1 MLLTNL
7 FLVTLLFREINNS
20 KKTNIMI
27 KVCLADNHPVVH
39 FGVKSYFKDHDDISI
54 VANVGNFIMVRDI
67 LLTKEVNV
75 LILDLEL
82 EGLSSIFEVKNI
94 LKNFPKTKIIIFSD
108 LSEQIYAPNAIKAGV
123 SGFISKKEKLE
134 TLGQTIIKVNQG
146 KIILNETIKK
156 NLALIAKQNKS
167 ERLYRKLSNRE
178 VEVLRYLSDGKKNNE
193 ISKILGLNEKTI
205 STYKLR
211 LLQKLNVTNL
221 VDLVNK
227 AKTLE
232 IV

>member
-1 MLLTNL
+1 
-7 FLVTLLFREINNS
+7 
-20 KKTNIMI
+20 MI

-39 FGVKSYFKDHDDISI
+39 YGVKSYFKDHDDISI
-54 VANVGNFIMVRDI
+54 VANVGNFLMVRDV
-67 LLTKEVNV
+67 LLTKEVDV

-82 EGLSSIFEVKNI
+82 EGLSSIFEVKSI

-123 SGFISKKEKLE
+123 SGFLSKKEKLE
-134 TLGQTIIKVNQG
+134 TLGQAIIKVHQG
-146 KIILNETIKK
+146 KVIINETVKK
-156 NLALIAKQNKS
+156 NLALIAKQNKN

-178 VEVLRYLSDGKKNNE
+178 VEVLRYLSDGKKNKE
-193 ISKILGLNEKTI
+193 IAIILNLNEKTI

-232 IV
+232 VV

>member
-1 MLLTNL
+1 
-7 FLVTLLFREINNS
+7 
-20 KKTNIMI
+20 MI
-27 KVCLADNHPVVH
+27 KVCLADSHPVVH
-39 FGVKSYFKDHDDISI
+39 YGVKSYFKDHDSISI
-54 VANVGNFIMVRDI
+54 AANVGSFLMIRDI
-67 LLTKEVNV
+67 LLTKEVDI
-75 LILDLEL
+75 LILDLEM
-82 EGLSSIFEVKNI
+82 EGLSSIFEVKSI
-94 LKNFPKTKIIIFSD
+94 LKNFPKTKIIIYSD
-108 LSEQIYAPNAIKAGV
+108 LSEQVYAPNAIKAGV

-134 TLGQTIIKVNQG
+134 TLGQAIVKVSQG
-146 KIILNETIKK
+146 KIILDENVKK
-156 NLALIAKQNKS
+156 NLDLIAKQKKS

-193 ISKILGLNEKTI
+193 IAVILGLNEKTI

>member
-1 MLLTNL
+1 
-7 FLVTLLFREINNS
+7 
-20 KKTNIMI
+20 MI
-27 KVCLADNHPVVH
+27 KVCFADNHPVVH
-39 FGVKSYFKDHDDISI
+39 FGVKSYFKDHEVISI
-54 VANVGNFIMVRDI
+54 VANVGNFLMV
-67 LLTKEVNV
+67 KELRLNKEIDV
-75 LILDLEL
+75 LVLDLEL
-82 EGLSSIFEVKNI
+82 EGLASIFEIKNI
-94 LKNFPKTKIIIFSD
+94 LKIFPKTKIIIFSD
-108 LSEQIYAPNAIKAGV
+108 LQEQVYAPNAIKAGV
-123 SGFISKKEKLE
+123 SGFVSKKEKLE
-134 TLGQTIIKVNQG
+134 TLGNAIVKVSQG
-146 KIILNETIKK
+146 KIIVDETVKK
-156 NLALIAKQNKS
+156 NMALIAKQNKS

-193 ISKILGLNEKTI
+193 ISKILDLNEKTI

>member
-1 MLLTNL
+1 
-7 FLVTLLFREINNS
+7 
-20 KKTNIMI
+20 MI

-39 FGVKSYFKDHDDISI
+39 YGVKSYFKDHDAISI
-54 VANVGNFIMVRDI
+54 IANVGNFLMVKD
-67 LLTKEVNV
+67 LLHTKEVDV

-82 EGLSSIFEVKNI
+82 EGLSSIFEVKSI

-123 SGFISKKEKLE
+123 SGFLSKKEKLE
-134 TLGQTIIKVNQG
+134 TLGQAIIKVHQG
-146 KIILNETIKK
+146 KVIINETVKK

-178 VEVLRYLSDGKKNNE
+178 VEVLRYLSDGKKNKE
-193 ISKILGLNEKTI
+193 IAKILNLNEKTI

-232 IV
+232 MV

>member
-1 MLLTNL
+1 
-7 FLVTLLFREINNS
+7 
-20 KKTNIMI
+20 MI

-39 FGVKSYFKDHDDISI
+39 YGVKSYFKDHDDISI
-54 VANVGNFIMVRDI
+54 VANVGNFLMVRDV
-67 LLTKEVNV
+67 LLTKEVDV

-82 EGLSSIFEVKNI
+82 EGLSSIFEVKSI
-94 LKNFPKTKIIIFSD
+94 LKNFPKTKIIIYSD

-134 TLGQTIIKVNQG
+134 TLGQAIIKIHQG
-146 KIILNETIKK
+146 KIILNETVKK

-193 ISKILGLNEKTI
+193 ISKILNLNEKTI

>member
-1 MLLTNL
+1 
-7 FLVTLLFREINNS
+7 
-20 KKTNIMI
+20 MI
-27 KVCLADNHPVVH
+27 KVCVADNYPVTH

-54 VANVGNFIMVRDI
+54 VANVGNLMMVRDM
-67 LLTKEVNV
+67 LHTKDIDV
-75 LILDLEL
+75 LVLDLEL
-82 EGLSSIFEVKNI
+82 EGLASIFEVKNI
-94 LKNFPKTKIIIFSD
+94 LKNFTKTKIIIYSG

-134 TLGQTIIKVNQG
+134 TLGQAIIKVHQG
-146 KIILNETIKK
+146 KIIINETVKK
-156 NLALIAKQNKS
+156 NMALIAKQSKS

-178 VEVLRYLSDGKKNNE
+178 VEVLRYLSGGKKNNE
-193 ISKILGLNEKTI
+193 IAEVLGLNEKTI

>member
-1 MLLTNL
+1 
-7 FLVTLLFREINNS
+7 
-20 KKTNIMI
+20 MI
-27 KVCLADNHPVVH
+27 KVCLADNHPVTH
-39 FGVKSYFKDHDDISI
+39 FGVKSYFKDHNDISI
-54 VANVGNFIMVRDI
+54 VANVGNFMMVKDI
-67 LLTKEVNV
+67 LLNKEIDV

-82 EGLSSIFEVKNI
+82 EGLSSIFEIKSI
-94 LKNFPKTKIIIFSD
+94 IKNFPKTKIIIFSS

-123 SGFISKKEKLE
+123 SGFVSKKEKLE
-134 TLGQTIIKVNQG
+134 TLGLAIIKVHQG
-146 KIILNETIKK
+146 KVIINENVRK
-156 NLALIAKQNKS
+156 NMALIAKQSKS

-193 ISKILGLNEKTI
+193 IAEILKLNEKTI

-211 LLQKLNVTNL
+211 LLTKLNVTNL